1 MRTSHRTKRTLIL
14 GLAAAAAL
22 AACGGGGGGGTPPPP
37 PLQISSV
44 QDLGGGRLGVTVT
57 NASGQAI
64 TTLLASDFQFA
75 VGTLPQTLT
84 SVTYTNVAATTSVA
98 LALDASGS
106 MRFALPSTCVDP
118 SCRATLSYAA
128 QATHS
133 LLDGLSTAGV
143 NEAGIVLFSST
154 LLTMNDATFAAPPFA
169 PLWATPSGA
178 AAPAPYAFSA
188 TGLTSQFAQL
198 RPVVDLYNAYS
209 DIYLSSAGNGDDMN
223 AATLASNVRLSGQ
236 YVTEQAI
243 NEGGTRLFDGI
254 SAAVALLGNATN
266 ERKIVIAM
274 TDGKDTASSLSTAAS
289 VVAQAKAAGIPLYL
303 VGFGNQEI
311 DQPTMESMAQQSG
324 GQYRRTEGDLT
335 GLFNSIL
342 ADLSFQ
348 YVAQLA
354 SPPVAGSTVK
364 VSVTQGGETVTRELL
379 IRP

>member
-1 MRTSHRTKRTLIL
+1 MRTLSRTKRSLIL

-22 AACGGGGGGGTPPPP
+22 AACGGGGGGGAPPAPT
-37 PLQISSV
+37 LQISSV

-57 NASGQAI
+57 NASGLAI
-64 TTLLASDFQFA
+64 TSLDAPDFKFA
-75 VGTLPQTLT
+75 VGTQPLALT

-143 NEAGIVLFSST
+143 SQAGIVLFSST
-154 LLTMNDATFAAPPFA
+154 LLTMNDETFAAPPFE
-169 PLWATPSGA
+169 PLWVTPSGA
-178 AAPAPYAFSA
+178 AAAPYAFSA
-188 TGLTSQFAQL
+188 TGLTTQFAQL

-223 AATLASNVRLSGQ
+223 PTTLASNVRLRTQ
-236 YVTEQAI
+236 YVTEQVI

-254 SAAVALLGNATN
+254 SAAVSLLGNATN
-266 ERKIVIAM
+266 ERKIIIAM
-274 TDGKDTASSLSTAAS
+274 TDGKDTASSLSTAVS

-335 GLFNSIL
+335 GLFNNIL

-348 YVAQLA
+348 YVAQLT
-354 SPPVAGSTVK
+354 SPPVAGSKVT
-364 VSVTQGGETVTRELL
+364 VSVTQGGETVTRELI

>member
-154 LLTMNDATFAAPPFA
+154 LLTMNDAIFAAPPFA

-354 SPPVAGSTVK
+354 SPPAAGSTVK
-364 VSVTQGGETVTRELL
+364 VSVTQGGVTVTRDLAIL
-379 IRP
+379 P